1 MGRSLA
7 LPDDVWRCLPAALQ
21 DELEGD
27 KWALREQER
36 LLAQC
41 KRDKSHKRDATQTRI
56 EFFFP
61 RQKIARGKSPQN

>member
-1 MGRSLA
+1 MGLA
-7 LPDDVWRCLPAALQ
+7 DDVWRCLPAAMQ

-27 KWALREQER
+27 QWALREQER

-41 KRDKSHKRDATQTRI
+41 KQAKDRKRQAPQARL

-61 RQKIARGKSPQN
+61 RQKIARANSPQD